1 MARRR
6 RRTTP
11 TYTAPQ
17 VSPTQLPAD
26 IGAIVRDELSK
37 ALALPPGAK
46 ATEMSPAYLNSLQM
60 RQGMSAAYSQA
71 ALPRSPYNNGAFGPG
86 EPLMPAPIDPPMA
99 SGTRAAPR
107 RWDYPTSWNLTTSN
121 RLVPWSVLRDA
132 ADQVSVVRSCI
143 EVRKSEMTGLEWS
156 FGVNSA
162 RARNLAERAGESPHA
177 AAQQLQDKFTDDI
190 ERLHRWWTMPN
201 MIDRWSFSEWLG
213 ALLEDSLV
221 IDAVCLYPHLNFGGT
236 LYAAELIDGSMIK
249 PLLDYRGATPQ
260 PPYAA
265 FQQIVSG
272 FPRGEFAASAPE
284 SVDREFTSAVY
295 GPAAGVAA
303 ASDSLIY
310 KVRNRRSTGPYGFS
324 CVEQALADVDL
335 WLKRFAWLNSE
346 FDAGVTPEMLVNVD
360 APLTPEQLRQYE
372 AVFNDD
378 LSGRSA
384 DRHRARF
391 LPAGFNASFPG
402 SFDAKFNS
410 DFDFHLVRLICAAF
424 DVLPTSIGFTPNH
437 GTGSMG
443 SDSQQ
448 SGERVSQLQRA
459 TKPTAQWVTDIIN
472 EISTTYLG
480 MPPELTFRFHGLDED
495 DETREAELRT
505 RYLGAGAKT
514 LNEVR
519 DELNLPRYTF
529 PEANQPYMQTPTG
542 PAWLNVAVQPVGLP
556 GNLPSVAANSAPAA
570 IEDKPAVPPRALAT
584 TEAEPAT
591 DTAAAKTAEAAS
603 FRRWSRKNRT
613 AGRQFELKALTVAD
627 LDTFGIDPDMVKAGD
642 HLGKAYGPTG
652 PGR

>member
-1 MARRR
+1 VARRR
-6 RRTTP
+6 RRNTP
-11 TYTAPQ
+11 SSYTPPQ
-17 VSPTQLPAD
+17 VSPTVMPD
-26 IGAIVRDELSK
+26 IGAIVRDEVSK
-37 ALALPPGAK
+37 ALKLPAGAT
-46 ATEMSPAYLNSLQM
+46 ATEMSPAYLNSLQQ
-60 RQGMSAAYSQA
+60 RRGMSAPYGSA
-71 ALPRSPYNNGAFGPG
+71 ALARSPFNDVPFGPG
-86 EPLMPAPIDPPMA
+86 EPLIPSAINPPMA
-99 SGTRAAPR
+99 SGRPAPR
-107 RWDYPTSWNLTTSN
+107 RWDYPTTWNLTTSTG

-156 FGVNSA
+156 FGINSA
-162 RARNLAERAGESPHA
+162 RARNLAERAGESPHTA
-177 AAQQLQDKFTDDI
+177 AAALQDKYTDDI

-201 MIDRWSFSEWLG
+201 RVDRWSFSEWLG

-221 IDAVCLYPHLNFGGT
+221 LDAVALYPHLNLGGT
-236 LYAAELIDGSMIK
+236 LHSAELIDGSMIK
-249 PLLDYRGATPQ
+249 PLLDDRGATPQ

-265 FQQIVSG
+265 YQLMAYG
-272 FPRGEFAASAPE
+272 FPRGDYQAVPGE
-284 SVDREFTSAVY
+284 VVGREFTSAVY
-295 GPAAGVAA
+295 GDTGPAAPAT
-303 ASDSLIY
+303 DTLIY

-324 CVEQALADVDL
+324 CVEQALADIDL

-372 AVFNDD
+372 SVFNDD

-443 SDSQQ
+443 SESQQ

-472 EISTTYLG
+472 EISTAYLG
-480 MPPELTFRFHGLDED
+480 MPPEITFRFHGLDED

-505 RYLGAGAKT
+505 GYLGSGVKT

-519 DELNLPRYTF
+519 DELNLPRYPF
-529 PEANQPYMQTPTG
+529 PEANQPYLSTPTG

-556 GNLPSVAANSAPAA
+556 GNLPSVAANSAPAL
-570 IEDKPAVPPRALAT
+570 EQAVPPRAPTT
-584 TEAEPAT
+584 TEAELADT
-591 DTAAAKTAEAAS
+591 TAAKAAEAKA
-603 FRRWSRKNRT
+603 FRRWTAKNRT
-613 AGRQFELKALTVAD
+613 AGRQFELKALTVDD
-627 LDTFGIDPDMVKAGD
+627 LDTFGIDPDKVKASGD
-642 HLGKAYGPTG
+642 LGKAYGPTG